1 MSAWPCAIVIAVTR
15 AWLRFY
21 TLGLP
26 LDIGASRREEIESD
40 LWEMQHDPGI
50 SSSWSWA
57 IKAVGRLLAGLA
69 DDIGWRME
77 VTPVPELS
85 TAISSGRGGPSFH
98 IIETRGPKPGSIGVG
113 ILTSLLMFASFGL
126 MLRPREFEES
136 PLEFAEGPGPAA
148 LVAESDLPR
157 DPGSAAPVVSGTRD
171 HLIASVANLL
181 NLHYFNRDI
190 GWQLAAGILAHQK
203 DGHYDSADTWPELVD
218 RLNRHIHEAG
228 QAAGVAP
235 GAFVADVAYSE
246 RSMPSTP
253 PMLGAEARE
262 EHIERLREQN
272 CLFERVE
279 TLAQNIGYVK
289 VNGFADPSVCIG
301 TASRIMSGLNDV
313 DALIVDLRDNG
324 GGMGEVALHIA
335 GYLFGRPQFFYDP
348 REHSRVPP
356 FTSSPINDS
365 NLVNTPVYLLTSS
378 KTQSAAEY
386 FVYNM
391 KMLQRATIVGERTA
405 GEQHSGRFFR
415 INDHFGMGIQA
426 MRAPKNPFP
435 IKGWERIGIVPD
447 VFVPS
452 VDSLDEAMKLAVQ
465 RIRAVRAGADDNN
478 SSQPLAIQ
486 RRTDK
491 QIAERSRFLKS
502 GWACV
507 TQAFAVGAQKRLGWA
522 TADGPNRESSNEG
535 PAYAAS
541 RMSQLRKSSSAASH
555 PSLVHSEHMGNSRK
569 Y

>member
-1 MSAWPCAIVIAVTR
+1 MDAGMSAWPCAIVIAMTR

-26 LDIGASRREEIESD
+26 LDIGASRRQEIESD

-50 SSSWSWA
+50 SGSWSCA
-57 IKAVGRLLAGLA
+57 FKAVGRLLGGMR

-77 VTPVPELS
+77 VTPVRELS
-85 TAISSGRGGPSFH
+85 TAISSGGPSFH
-98 IIETRGPKPGSIGVG
+98 IIETRRPKPGSIGAG
-113 ILTSLLMFASFGL
+113 MLTSLLMFASFGL
-126 MLRPREFEES
+126 MLQPRQFEES

-148 LVAESDLPR
+148 PVTESDLPR
-157 DPGSAAPVVSGTRD
+157 DPGSAPTVVSDTRD

-181 NLHYFNRDI
+181 NLHYFDRDI

-246 RSMPSTP
+246 RSMPLTP

-262 EHIERLREQN
+262 ERSERLREQN
-272 CLFERVE
+272 CLFERAE
-279 TLAQNIGYVK
+279 TLAENIGYLK

-301 TASRIMSGLNDV
+301 TASRIMSGLNAV

-324 GGMGEVALHIA
+324 GGMGEVALHLA
-335 GYLFGRPQFFYDP
+335 GYLFDRPQLFYDP
-348 REHSRVPP
+348 RENSRVPQ

-365 NLVNTPVYLLTSS
+365 NLVDTPVYLLTSS

-391 KMLQRATIVGERTA
+391 KMLHRATVVGERTA
-405 GEQHSGRFFR
+405 GEQHSGRFFQ
-415 INDHFGMGIQA
+415 INDHFGMRIQA
-426 MRAPKNPFP
+426 MPAPKNPFP
-435 IKGWERIGIVPD
+435 IKGWERIGIMPD
-447 VFVPS
+447 VSVPS
-452 VDSLDEAMKLAVQ
+452 VDALDEAKKLAVH
-465 RIRAVRAGADDNN
+465 RIR
-478 SSQPLAIQ
+478 
-486 RRTDK
+486 T
-491 QIAERSRFLKS
+491 ES
-502 GWACV
+502 G
-507 TQAFAVGAQKRLGWA
+507 GGGR
-522 TADGPNRESSNEG
+522 
-535 PAYAAS
+535 
-541 RMSQLRKSSSAASH
+541 
-555 PSLVHSEHMGNSRK
+555 
-569 Y
+569 